1 MIDGWEK
8 RDIVEVLQELG
19 LELTPAENSDRP
31 YYKAF
36 CPFHDNK
43 KTEAF
48 FVFPSIQRCQCYA
61 CWDEGGDVIDF
72 TRKLLKVSF
81 KEALQRSCV
90 QVDTLSS
97 VAKRALGVQE
107 APRSSAVPIARIMR
121 RVQEREAQYGRA
133 AAMRLLHTL
142 TQPNEVE

>member
-19 LELTPAENSDRP
+19 LELTPAEGSDRP

-36 CPFHDNK
+36 CPFHDNTK
-43 KTEAF
+43 SEAF

-61 CWDEGGDVIDF
+61 CWEEGGDVIDF
-72 TRKLLKVSF
+72 TRKFLKVSF
-81 KEALQRSCV
+81 REALAKSCV

-97 VAKRALGVQE
+97 IAKRALGVTDVSTS
-107 APRSSAVPIARIMR
+107 RAVPIARIMR

-142 TQPNEVE
+142 TQPQEVE